1 MPWEGSQRLASTP
14 PASGQTPDNR
24 RVAGRGVINVPFP
37 LAEGPLPE
45 GDTLGKKTTVGGTMH
60 TKHAHLTPYSRRDCR
75 MGSTDLPWEPQPAGD
90 PGPANDLATESRQAA
105 QSPEELKEESRKIR
119 RLQMVVNMVTQVIAQ
134 DPKLSVEQ
142 ASEMVADTRR
152 LALSMFPDKELAF
165 NLIFWPRLQRLM
177 RERYRMQ

>member
-1 MPWEGSQRLASTP
+1 
-14 PASGQTPDNR
+14 
-24 RVAGRGVINVPFP
+24 
-37 LAEGPLPE
+37 
-45 GDTLGKKTTVGGTMH
+45 
-60 TKHAHLTPYSRRDCR
+60 
-75 MGSTDLPWEPQPAGD
+75 MGSVDLPWEPQRVA
-90 PGPANDLATESRQAA
+90 GPASPESPDSTDRPQI

-134 DPKLSVEQ
+134 DSKLSVEQ

>member
-1 MPWEGSQRLASTP
+1 
-14 PASGQTPDNR
+14 
-24 RVAGRGVINVPFP
+24 
-37 LAEGPLPE
+37 
-45 GDTLGKKTTVGGTMH
+45 
-60 TKHAHLTPYSRRDCR
+60 
-75 MGSTDLPWEPQPAGD
+75 MGSVELPWEPQRAA
-90 PGPANDLATESRQAA
+90 GPASPESPGVEKAA
-105 QSPEELKEESRKIR
+105 QRQSPEELKEESRKIR

-134 DPKLSVEQ
+134 DPNLSVEQ

>member
-1 MPWEGSQRLASTP
+1 
-14 PASGQTPDNR
+14 
-24 RVAGRGVINVPFP
+24 
-37 LAEGPLPE
+37 
-45 GDTLGKKTTVGGTMH
+45 
-60 TKHAHLTPYSRRDCR
+60 
-75 MGSTDLPWEPQPAGD
+75 MGSADRSSHLQPANNTASPHPID
-90 PGPANDLATESRQAA
+90 SSPDT
-105 QSPEELKEESRKIR
+105 QSAEELKDEARKIR

-134 DPKLSVEQ
+134 DANLSVEQ